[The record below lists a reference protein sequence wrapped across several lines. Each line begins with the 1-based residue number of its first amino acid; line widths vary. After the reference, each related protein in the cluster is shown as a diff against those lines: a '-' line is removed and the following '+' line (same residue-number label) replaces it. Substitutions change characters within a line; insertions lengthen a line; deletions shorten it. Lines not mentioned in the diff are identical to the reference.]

1 MLNLLYF
8 VMLNLFPSP
17 RHAEL
22 VSASA
27 FRIINNPKTGSE
39 WPLAAKAA
47 TILLFRA

>member
-1 MLNLLYF
+1 MT
-8 VMLNLFPSP
+8 VDFP
-17 RHAEL
+17 RHAELVVFCHAEL